1 MARRRQTTAE
11 ALHLAV
17 EATEADPARV
27 TTAEPDPRLV
37 DLVRL
42 LARQAARDFVNA
54 ETARHERD
62 RLPE

>member
-1 MARRRQTTAE
+1 MVRQRQTTAE
-11 ALHLAV
+11 ALHLSV
-17 EATEADPARV
+17 EATEADAARV
-27 TTAEPDPRLV
+27 ADAKPDPRLI

-54 ETARHERD
+54 ETARHEQD

>member
-1 MARRRQTTAE
+1 M
-11 ALHLAV
+11 HLAV
-17 EATEADPARV
+17 EATEADAARV
-27 TTAEPDPRLV
+27 ADARPDPRIL

-62 RLPE
+62 RLPD

>member
-1 MARRRQTTAE
+1 MARQRQTTAE
-11 ALHLAV
+11 TLHLAV
-17 EATEADPARV
+17 EATEADAARV
-27 TTAEPDPRLV
+27 ADAKPDPRLI

-54 ETARHERD
+54 ETARHEQD